1 MWEQDKKH
9 QKIFLPRESYK
20 TMYTDNKINKQFIN
34 HKNKIYNL
42 IKSQN
47 YINFILIQFPLTLN
61 LSMPQHSYFE
71 KNIYKISPKRP

>member
-20 TMYTDNKINKQFIN
+20 TMYTDNKKQTI
-34 HKNKIYNL
+34 HKSQNKIYNL

-47 YINFILIQFPLTLN
+47 YIKFILIQFPLTLN